1 MLSLLRAESLKIGGN
16 RKVVWPLVWIYPI
29 GALLVLL
36 IVGGVQ
42 VWQEANG
49 GAMVGGPKT
58 VEGWLD
64 DYGGIW
70 SAPAS
75 VRFLMIAFA
84 AVVFGGEYGWNTWKL
99 VAPHRGRTELMLSKH
114 LSTIGWLMAGYVVMA
129 VVWVLGVTVI
139 GLLLGDPPRGVPF
152 GAVLG
157 GQGEGALFA
166 LLTTALTVALTAVL
180 VVATRSTVG
189 ALVIGIVLTVAEPLI
204 VPRLAQIDDLF
215 LRLSP
220 GMALGNLQ
228 SWIFN
233 GQALTLPTPDGLVSD
248 SWVFSLTVVLAWTAA
263 LAGLSVALF
272 RRQDLN

>member
-1 MLSLLRAESLKIGGN
+1 MLSLLRAEALKTGGN

-42 VWQEANG
+42 VWQEASGGVTVG
-49 GAMVGGPKT
+49 GAKS

-70 SAPAS
+70 STPAS
-75 VRFLMIAFA
+75 LRFLMIAFA

-99 VAPHRGRTELMLSKH
+99 VAPHRGRVELMLSKH
-114 LSTIGWLMAGYVVMA
+114 LSAVGWLMAGYLVMA
-129 VVWVLGVTVI
+129 VIWVLGVTLL
-139 GLLLGDPPRGVPF
+139 GFLLGDPPTNVPL
-152 GAVLG
+152 GAVLA
-157 GQGEGALFA
+157 GQGKGALFA
-166 LLTTALTVALTAVL
+166 LLTTALTVTLTAVL
-180 VVATRSTVG
+180 VVATRSTLG
-189 ALVIGIVLTVAEPLI
+189 AVVIGIVVTAAEPI
-204 VPRLAQIDDLF
+204 IAPRLAQIHDLF

-220 GMALGNLQ
+220 GVALGNLQ

-233 GQALTLPTPDGLVSD
+233 GEALTLPTSGGMVSD
-248 SWVFSLTVVLAWTAA
+248 SWVFSLTVVLVWTAA